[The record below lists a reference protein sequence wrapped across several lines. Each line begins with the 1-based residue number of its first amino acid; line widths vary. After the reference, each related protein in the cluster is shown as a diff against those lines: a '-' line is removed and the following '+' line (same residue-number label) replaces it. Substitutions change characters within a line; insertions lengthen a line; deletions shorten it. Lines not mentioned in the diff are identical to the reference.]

1 MLTGIGQPLRAW
13 YVRKEYAIMRIVVSR
28 LSTQEDMAMV
38 MSKTTSKGQTTT
50 PERDLHRFGL
60 KAGAWVAFI

>member
-1 MLTGIGQPLRAW
+1 
-13 YVRKEYAIMRIVVSR
+13 MRVVVSR